1 MKRVLLILSMLLILT
16 LTACSGIAST
26 PTPLP
31 TVSLAP
37 VSTGGSSAG
46 VVAASAEV
54 VPLRTAQLSFPA
66 VGRVKSVDVKVGDQV
81 TAGQSLVTLDTTL
94 LEARVREAEANLS
107 LAQVQLDYLK
117 RLGTDQHN
125 LDSAQADVDR
135 AQALLDSAKA
145 TLDSQS
151 ALTAPFDGTIVSVDV
166 EAGETVVPGRV
177 LVLLGDLSRYKI
189 ETTDLSENNVARV
202 KVGQTVNVSVDALG
216 KTFTGKVAEIA
227 LVSSTLGGDVVFTV
241 TIELDEQPQGL
252 LWGMSAKVEIQ
263 AE

>member
-135 AQALLDSAKA
+135 TQALLDSAKA

-151 ALTAPFDGTIVSVDV
+151 ALNAPFDGTIVSVDV

-189 ETTDLSENNVARV
+189 ETTDLSENDVARV
-202 KVGQTVNVSVDALG
+202 KVGQTVNVSIDALG

-252 LWGMSAKVEIQ
+252 LWGMSAKVEIL
-263 AE
+263 AK